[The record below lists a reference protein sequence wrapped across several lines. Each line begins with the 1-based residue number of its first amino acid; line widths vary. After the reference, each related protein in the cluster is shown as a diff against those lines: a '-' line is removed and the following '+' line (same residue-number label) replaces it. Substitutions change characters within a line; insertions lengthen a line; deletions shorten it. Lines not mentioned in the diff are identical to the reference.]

1 MPFLACAV
9 VAAPRLS
16 PRKLSEVH
24 PTRRGFVL
32 SWWSF
37 TITFAFLRV
46 LTLAIHKHVAGLGN
60 VQAGGIHLHHYLWG
74 ILLVSI
80 VASAGLIERSP
91 TWRIWMGLVYGF
103 GLALI
108 IDEIALLVEL
118 KDVYWS
124 SAGTA
129 SIAVAILLISVV
141 GSILAL
147 TRSRHID
154 QQD

>member
-1 MPFLACAV
+1 M
-9 VAAPRLS
+9 
-16 PRKLSEVH
+16 
-24 PTRRGFVL
+24 
-32 SWWSF
+32 
-37 TITFAFLRV
+37 
-46 LTLAIHKHVAGLGN
+46 
-60 VQAGGIHLHHYLWG
+60 
-74 ILLVSI
+74 
-80 VASAGLIERSP
+80 
-91 TWRIWMGLVYGF
+91 WRF

-147 TRSRHID
+147 TRSRHVD

>member
-1 MPFLACAV
+1 
-9 VAAPRLS
+9 VAEPRLR
-16 PRKLSEVH
+16 PRKLSDVH

-74 ILLVSI
+74 ILLVSL

-91 TWRIWMGLVYGF
+91 TWRIWMGLVFGF

-124 SAGTA
+124 GAGWV
-129 SIAVAILLISVV
+129 SVGVGIIFISVL
-141 GSILAL
+141 GSVLAM
-147 TRSRHID
+147 TRSRHRD
-154 QQD
+154 Q

>member
-1 MPFLACAV
+1 MAQE
-9 VAAPRLS
+9 RLR
-16 PRKLSEVH
+16 PKKLSDVH

-37 TITFAFLRV
+37 TVTFAFLRA

-74 ILLVSI
+74 ILLVTL
-80 VASAGLIERSP
+80 VASAGLVERSP
-91 TWRIWMGLVYGF
+91 AWRIWMGLVFGF

-124 SAGTA
+124 GAGAA
-129 SIAVAILLISVV
+129 SIAVGILWIGVMGSV
-141 GSILAL
+141 LAL

>member
-1 MPFLACAV
+1 MEAASQP
-9 VAAPRLS
+9 APRLH
-16 PRKLSEVH
+16 PRTLAQVH

-37 TITFAFLRV
+37 TVTFIFLRL
-46 LTLAIHKHVAGLGN
+46 LTLAIHEHVAGLGN
-60 VQAGGIHLHHYLWG
+60 VSAGGVHLHHYLWG
-74 ILLVSI
+74 ILLVSL

-91 TWRIWMGLVYGF
+91 TWRIWMGLVLGF

-124 SAGTA
+124 GAGWV
-129 SIAVAILLISVV
+129 SVGVGIIFISVL
-141 GSILAL
+141 GSVLAM
-147 TRSRHID
+147 TRSRHRD
-154 QQD
+154 Q